1 MTYRK
6 IGGIH
11 WLAIGRLRFSFC
23 VVRKP
28 QRAIYKPLP
37 KVHHLADFYDDN
49 LVPEDVRQLLS
60 RPDESPSYRNAM
72 IDSGRGRLLR

>member
-11 WLAIGRLRFSFC
+11 WLGLGRLRFSFC

-28 QRAIYKPLP
+28 QTTIYKPLP
-37 KVHHLADFYDDN
+37 KVHHLADFYDDG

-60 RPDESPSYRNAM
+60 RPDSNINYRNAM
-72 IDSGRGRLLR
+72 LDSGRGRLLR

>member
-28 QRAIYKPLP
+28 RPYKPLP
-37 KVHHLADFYDDN
+37 HAITLAELYDN
-49 LVPEDVRQLLS
+49 GLIPNEVRTYLGKS
-60 RPDESPSYRNAM
+60 SH
-72 IDSGRGRLLR
+72 